1 MSKILMRDLAY
12 IKEGLSASEK
22 TKFDNSVVLVTG
34 CAGFLGYTFMQFFR
48 LYGEEL
54 GIRKVIGLDNFMLGE
69 PGWLAPFRDDPR
81 FELKRFDI
89 IKDSISGVAGAEQT
103 NLIIHMASVAS
114 PTFYRQYPIE
124 TLDANIW
131 GLRSLLDFYCERNI
145 RGFLFY
151 SSSELYGNPDPAHVP
166 NRPPASANTRKYPPW

>member
-1 MSKILMRDLAY
+1 MPSRR
-12 IKEGLSASEK
+12 
-22 TKFDNSVVLVTG
+22 FDMTNSVLQCDLQHILSQLSPEERKKFSGATILVTG

-89 IKDSISGVAGAEQT
+89 IKDSISVWLE
-103 NLIIHMASVAS
+103 LS
-114 PTFYRQYPIE
+114 RPISSF
-124 TLDANIW
+124 IW
-131 GLRSLLDFYCERNI
+131 LL
-145 RGFLFY
+145 
-151 SSSELYGNPDPAHVP
+151 
-166 NRPPASANTRKYPPW
+166 

>member
-1 MSKILMRDLAY
+1 MRDLAH

-69 PGWLAPFRDDPR
+69 PGCAL
-81 FELKRFDI
+81 
-89 IKDSISGVAGAEQT
+89 
-103 NLIIHMASVAS
+103 
-114 PTFYRQYPIE
+114 
-124 TLDANIW
+124 
-131 GLRSLLDFYCERNI
+131 
-145 RGFLFY
+145 
-151 SSSELYGNPDPAHVP
+151 
-166 NRPPASANTRKYPPW
+166 